1 MFEILTFWESL
12 FIVIA
17 KSIIELSTRS
27 SGRAP
32 YHCLSH
38 QFRCLKLC
46 SQVFLSLIFMLSFMH
61 ITLDPEKLLMRTLQ
75 FSFLF
80 EISQPLTCLIMLSPR
95 TTTVFFSADMLQLRL
110 LSCFSLQLILITLST
125 CGFLMTD
132 SGC

>member
-17 KSIIELSTRS
+17 KSIIELSMRS

-32 YHCLSH
+32 YHCLSR

-61 ITLDPEKLLMRTLQ
+61 ITLDPERHLMRTLQ
-75 FSFLF
+75 FCFFF
-80 EISQPLTCLIMLSPR
+80 EISQPLTCLILLSPR
-95 TTTVFFSADMLQLRL
+95 ITTVFFSADMLQLRL
-110 LSCFSLQLILITLST
+110 LSCFSLQLVLITLPT